1 MEKFIKY
8 FLIILF
14 SFNNISAQINDES
27 WKIYNDETIASI
39 KIYATPEVLEYLYSN
54 VESDSLHIAT
64 VIYQN
69 SYINETID
77 SVGLRLRGNTSRTAL
92 KKSFKL
98 DFNEFIKG
106 RKFYNVEK
114 LNLNG
119 EHNDPSIIRSKISWD
134 FFHKIGVVASRATYS
149 EVYIND
155 VYYGLYISV
164 EHIDDEFLE
173 KNFTDNSGNLWKCT
187 WPADLKYRGSNPQD
201 YHPWVGDERPYE
213 LKTNT
218 EEYDFSQLARLITI
232 INQTPDEYF
241 QDSLESV
248 IDVKEILQYFAANKL
263 LGSWDDYWFLRNNF
277 YLYHNPSENK
287 FHIIPYDYDN
297 SFGIDFD
304 FGYDWA
310 NINPYSYAT
319 IDSDGRPL
327 VERIFQ
333 FDDYRNLYTHFM
345 KFYNLEVFNLSNWGY
360 QIDSLKNLI
369 TDSAERD
376 SFKTLDYGFTNEDFH
391 NSYSATHWEKFP
403 AKRGLKEYVSIR
415 STTLQQ
421 QFTWRITNPIVYD
434 IDWYPKNP
442 TENDTLTIVASI
454 FGYYTLSD
462 VKLTYQTDDLTEVI
476 SKDFAFQPILS
487 KKVEENDRWIV
498 KIAPNEFS
506 SSIAFQIFV
515 NDINQNNAIFPRGE
529 LIKVTRT
536 SFSNSG
542 IFINE
547 ILAKNTDTNSDENGE
562 YSDWLEIFNSNN
574 YSVDLSSFFLSDN
587 AEELTEWQ
595 FPAETEIPA
604 KDFLLIWCDDDN
616 DPNNLHANFKLT
628 TDGETVFLVNSDG
641 ETIEDSV
648 TFPIQ
653 EANISFARLADGG
666 SSWGYHTP
674 TPNSTNVETIIENQ
688 NLPIK
693 FELYQNYPNPFNPST
708 EIKFSLQQNSHVK
721 LEIFNILGQKVA
733 KLIDKEMTAGS
744 HNYQLTI
751 DNYQLSSGVYF
762 YQMQTSSGFTDIK
775 KMILMK

>member
-1 MEKFIKY
+1 MEKFIKP

-14 SFNNISAQINDES
+14 SFRIISAQINDDS
-27 WKIYNDETIASI
+27 WKIYDDETIAKI
-39 KIYATPEVLEYLYSN
+39 KIYTSPEVLEYLYSN

-134 FFHKIGVVASRATYS
+134 FFRKIGVVAPRATYS

-173 KNFTDNSGNLWKCT
+173 KNFADNSGNLWKCT

-201 YHPWVGDERPYE
+201 YYPWIDDERPYE

-218 EEYDFSQLARLITI
+218 DEYDFSQLARLITI

-248 IDVKEILQYFAANKL
+248 IDVKEILQYFATNKL

-345 KFYNLEVFNLSNWGY
+345 KFYNSEVFNLSNWGY

-391 NSYSATHWEKFP
+391 NSYSTTHWEKFP

-421 QFTWRITNPIVYD
+421 QFTWRTTNPIVYD
-434 IDWYPKNP
+434 IP
-442 TENDTLTIVASI
+442 
-454 FGYYTLSD
+454 
-462 VKLTYQTDDLTEVI
+462 
-476 SKDFAFQPILS
+476 DFDSL
-487 KKVEENDRWIV
+487 KM
-498 KIAPNEFS
+498 
-506 SSIAFQIFV
+506 
-515 NDINQNNAIFPRGE
+515 QN
-529 LIKVTRT
+529 
-536 SFSNSG
+536 
-542 IFINE
+542 
-547 ILAKNTDTNSDENGE
+547 
-562 YSDWLEIFNSNN
+562 
-574 YSVDLSSFFLSDN
+574 
-587 AEELTEWQ
+587 
-595 FPAETEIPA
+595 
-604 KDFLLIWCDDDN
+604 
-616 DPNNLHANFKLT
+616 
-628 TDGETVFLVNSDG
+628 
-641 ETIEDSV
+641 
-648 TFPIQ
+648 
-653 EANISFARLADGG
+653 
-666 SSWGYHTP
+666 
-674 TPNSTNVETIIENQ
+674 
-688 NLPIK
+688 
-693 FELYQNYPNPFNPST
+693 
-708 EIKFSLQQNSHVK
+708 
-721 LEIFNILGQKVA
+721 
-733 KLIDKEMTAGS
+733 M
-744 HNYQLTI
+744 
-751 DNYQLSSGVYF
+751 
-762 YQMQTSSGFTDIK
+762 
-775 KMILMK
+775 